1 MAEKRRASGQRGCFG
16 GQKTTPKGSVI
27 REGVRGE
34 REVEKRLEFTP
45 GRVHLAEHET
55 CDQEDCSS
63 SKRCKQCAKF
73 TKKNIQNARAKSLP
87 GMDEKERQEK
97 NRKRREEYN
106 RMGEKERQE
115 KNKKRRKEYGEKGH
129 QEENKKRRE
138 EYKPERQEKNKKR
151 REKYKPYVPIKLKA
165 DKGMRPRRLQQQ

>member
-1 MAEKRRASGQRGCFG
+1 MAEKISRASGQRGCFG

-55 CDQEDCSS
+55 CDQEHCSS

-73 TKKNIQNARAKSLP
+73 TKQNIKNARAKSLT
-87 GMDEKERQEK
+87 GRD
-97 NRKRREEYN
+97 
-106 RMGEKERQE
+106 EKERQE
-115 KNKKRRKEYGEKGH
+115 KNKKRRKEYGEKYL
-129 QEENKKRRE
+129 QEKNKKRRE
-138 EYKPERQEKNKKR
+138 EYKRMGEEELQEKNQER
-151 REKYKPYVPIKLKA
+151 GEEY
-165 DKGMRPRRLQQQ
+165 RLA